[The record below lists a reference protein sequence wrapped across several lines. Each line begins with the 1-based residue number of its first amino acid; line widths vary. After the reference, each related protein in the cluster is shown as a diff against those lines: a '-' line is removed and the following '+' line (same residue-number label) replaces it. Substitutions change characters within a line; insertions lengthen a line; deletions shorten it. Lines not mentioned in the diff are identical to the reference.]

1 MLNEKAG
8 EHYGIKSFVCVK
20 IKTIQFIAYLY
31 IHM

>member
-1 MLNEKAG
+1 MKKQVAG

-20 IKTIQFIAYLY
+20 IKTVQFIAYLY